1 MDNKPYYLIG
11 DVDIHNMEEYKIYM
25 QNTKPIVEKYGGEYL
40 VRGGAMDA
48 KDTQLWKPTRMVLIK
63 FPNKLCFVAIQVGND
78 PASLVY
84 LKEIVLSIQ
93 KERHANHV

>member
-48 KDTQLWKPTRMVLIK
+48 KDTQLWKPT
-63 FPNKLCFVAIQVGND
+63 
-78 PASLVY
+78 
-84 LKEIVLSIQ
+84 
-93 KERHANHV
+93 